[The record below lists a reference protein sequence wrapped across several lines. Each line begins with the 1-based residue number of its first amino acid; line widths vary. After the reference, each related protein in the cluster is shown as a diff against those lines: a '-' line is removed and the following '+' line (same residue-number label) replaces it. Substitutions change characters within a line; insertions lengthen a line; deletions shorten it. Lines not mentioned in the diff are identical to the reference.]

1 MVRYELNFQELDP
14 EAKVGL
20 TPQKYTAVSALWTFF
35 LGLLFTAIFYGALY
49 PLHLQHK
56 WQMIDMF
63 FHGGVENRSSI
74 PYFTMF
80 LTCWCLAFLFVKWR
94 KLAAQ
99 RKALTLNFTPA
110 DSRFVITRLIAG
122 PLVNQ
127 LHQRVYQ
134 SEKFMLFWRIECA
147 LNGLDNLGHVSEVS
161 AVMNDLAENDANL
174 VESSYTLTKG
184 LIWAIPVLGFI
195 GTVLGLSQAVGGFGS
210 VVSSGAD
217 LETLKDALGGVT
229 SGLGTAFET
238 TLIALV
244 AALIVQLLMTLL
256 MRKEEEFLDDCSTY
270 CYSNVTSKLKIFGE
284 NETDNLSSM
293 SASFLGVTMQPPAAA
308 GAVSVTPA
316 GVTVGDAGQGVPPA
330 GSGAAGVNQEG
341 STPGVNLKK

>member
-1 MVRYELNFQELDP
+1 MIHYELNFQELDP
-14 EAKVGL
+14 EAKLGL
-20 TPQKYTAVSALWTFF
+20 VPQKYTAVSALWTFV
-35 LGLLFTAIFYGALY
+35 LGLLFTGIFYGAMY
-49 PLHLQHK
+49 PLHARHK
-56 WQMIDMF
+56 WQMVDMF
-63 FHGGVENRSSI
+63 FHGGAENRSTI
-74 PYFTMF
+74 PYFTIL
-80 LTCWCLAFLFVKWR
+80 LTCWCLAFLYVKWR
-94 KLAAQ
+94 KLAVQ
-99 RKALTLNFTPA
+99 RKALSLSFTPA

-195 GTVLGLSQAVGGFGS
+195 GTVLGLSESVGGFGT

-217 LETLKDALGGVT
+217 LDTLKNALGGVT

-244 AALIVQLLMTLL
+244 AALIVQLIMTLL
-256 MRKEEEFLDDCSTY
+256 MRKEEEFLDECSSY
-270 CYSNVTSKLKIFGE
+270 CYANVTSKLKIFGE
-284 NETDNLSSM
+284 NEQDNLSKVSAELLGEKASLQKDM
-293 SASFLGVTMQPPAAA
+293 SSQ
-308 GAVSVTPA
+308 
-316 GVTVGDAGQGVPPA
+316 
-330 GSGAAGVNQEG
+330 
-341 STPGVNLKK
+341 K